1 MDILNKEA
9 VFKEIESV
17 LNIDGIHACFLFG
30 SYGTDEFTKDSDI
43 DLAIISDIPIYDLG
57 LIVLELEDKLGISI
71 DLLDVNDLDGIFKL
85 QIAYRNEVIFSKN
98 DKLLEEFY
106 SDVQFWYDTDFRLYK
121 AWSESDW

>member
-9 VFKEIESV
+9 VLKEIESA
-17 LNIDGIHACFLFG
+17 LNIDGIYACFLFG

-43 DLAIISDIPIYDLG
+43 DLAIISDIPIYNLG
-57 LIVLELEDKLGISI
+57 LVVLELEDKLGISI
-71 DLLDVNDLDGIFKL
+71 DLLDINDLDGIFKL

>member
-30 SYGTDEFTKDSDI
+30 SYGTDEFKKDSDI
-43 DLAIISDIPIYDLG
+43 DLAIISDIQIYNLG

-71 DLLDVNDLDGIFKL
+71 DLLDINDLDGIFKL